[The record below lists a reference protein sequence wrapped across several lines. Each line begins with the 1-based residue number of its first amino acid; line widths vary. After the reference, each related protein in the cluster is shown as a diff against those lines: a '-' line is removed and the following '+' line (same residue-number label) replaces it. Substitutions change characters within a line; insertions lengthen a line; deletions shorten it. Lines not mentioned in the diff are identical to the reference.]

1 MWTLG
6 LKGLSG
12 LLLKINKRFKTP
24 FKLRIEKNN
33 NRKEC
38 QNSIQRK
45 KYKLQHKTENKLTA
59 INLQSL

>member
-12 LLLKINKRFKTP
+12 LLLKINKRFLTP

-38 QNSIQRK
+38 QNSIQNIYDCK
-45 KYKLQHKTENKLTA
+45 KNINCNTKLK
-59 INLQSL
+59 INLQP